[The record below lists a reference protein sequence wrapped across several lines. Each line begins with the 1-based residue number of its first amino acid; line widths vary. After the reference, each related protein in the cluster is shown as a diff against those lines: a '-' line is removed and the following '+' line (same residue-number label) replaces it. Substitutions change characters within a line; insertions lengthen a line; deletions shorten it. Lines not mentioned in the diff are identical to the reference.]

1 MNVPAVVAVAG
12 WELRLAVRGRLVM
25 GTALTFTVVCVLA
38 TLLGLRSVSSLGLAG
53 VGPGTGALINLAILF
68 PPLMGIT
75 LGANSLS
82 SARERSL
89 LPLMLVQP
97 LSRLDHVCGVVLGLV
112 GAVWLTIGFG
122 FGASA
127 LLLARVAGTSDVSGL
142 LAIVG
147 SALGVGVV
155 SVAIGVAI
163 SALAGSRLQ
172 ALGVSMGLWFLFA
185 FAIDLVRCGRG
196 RRRSSGA
203 ARTVRRRP
211 AQPTGGGTHPDGS
224 GVGSRRADPGSVR
237 RLPEQHRRDR
247 RRRDGGLRLPGD
259 VDGVVVARGM
269 GGDSASRAVSRVLDR
284 EVNRE

>member
-1 MNVPAVVAVAG
+1 MNLAG
-12 WELRLAVRGRLVM
+12 VFAIAGLELRLAVRGRLVI

-38 TLLGLRSVSSLGLAG
+38 TLLGLRSVSALGLAG

-68 PPLMGIT
+68 PPLMGIM

-82 SARERSL
+82 SARERSM

-97 LSRLDHVCGVVLGLV
+97 LSRLGHVCGVVLGLI

-127 LLLARVAGTSDVSGL
+127 LLLAGVAGTADVGGL

-185 FAIDLVRCGRG
+185 FAIDLVLAGVAAAVHLGPFGMFIGVLVNPLEAGRILMVLG
-196 RRRSSGA
+196 SGA
-203 ARTVRRRP
+203 DSLTLGPFGAYLNNTVG
-211 AQPTGGGTHPDGS
+211 TGVATLAVCVS
-224 GVGSRRADPGSVR
+224 LATWTVLSM
-237 RLPEQHRRDR
+237 
-247 RRRDGGLRLPGD
+247 
-259 VDGVVVARGM
+259 VVAWVGITH
-269 GGDSASRAVSRVLDR
+269 R
-284 EVNRE
+284 EP

>member
-1 MNVPAVVAVAG
+1 
-12 WELRLAVRGRLVM
+12 M
-25 GTALTFTVVCVLA
+25 GTAVTFTVVCVLA
-38 TLLGLRSVSSLGLAG
+38 TLLGLRSVSNLGLAG

-68 PPLMGIT
+68 PPLMGIM

-97 LSRLDHVCGVVLGLV
+97 LSRLEHVCGVILGLV

-127 LLLARVAGTSDVSGL
+127 LLLSRVAGTADVSGL

-147 SALGVGVV
+147 SALGVGVA

-172 ALGVSMGLWFLFA
+172 ALGLSMGLWFLFA
-185 FAIDLVRCGRG
+185 FAIDLVLAGLAAAVHLGPFGLFVGVLLNPLEAGRILMVLA
-196 RRRSSGA
+196 SGA
-203 ARTVRRRP
+203 DAMTLGPFGAYLDNTVGTAVAALAVCASLAAWTVLSLLVAWAGITRREP
-211 AQPTGGGTHPDGS
+211 
-224 GVGSRRADPGSVR
+224 
-237 RLPEQHRRDR
+237 
-247 RRRDGGLRLPGD
+247 
-259 VDGVVVARGM
+259 
-269 GGDSASRAVSRVLDR
+269 
-284 EVNRE
+284 

>member
-1 MNVPAVVAVAG
+1 MNIGALFAVAR

-25 GTALTFTVVCVLA
+25 GTAVTFTVVCVLA
-38 TLLGLRSVSSLGLAG
+38 TLLGLRSVSNLGLAG

-68 PPLMGIT
+68 PPLMGIM

-97 LSRLDHVCGVVLGLV
+97 LSRLEHVCGVILGLV

-127 LLLARVAGTSDVSGL
+127 LLLSRVAGTADVSGL

-147 SALGVGVV
+147 SALGVGVA

-172 ALGVSMGLWFLFA
+172 ALGLSMGLWFLFA
-185 FAIDLVRCGRG
+185 FAIDLVLAGLAAAVHLGPFGLFVGVLLNPLEAGRILMVLA
-196 RRRSSGA
+196 SGA
-203 ARTVRRRP
+203 DAMTLGPFGAYLDNTVGTTVAALVVCASLAAWTVLSLLVAWAGITRREP
-211 AQPTGGGTHPDGS
+211 
-224 GVGSRRADPGSVR
+224 
-237 RLPEQHRRDR
+237 
-247 RRRDGGLRLPGD
+247 
-259 VDGVVVARGM
+259 
-269 GGDSASRAVSRVLDR
+269 
-284 EVNRE
+284 

>member
-1 MNVPAVVAVAG
+1 MNLAGVFAIAG

-25 GTALTFTVVCVLA
+25 GTAVTFTVVCVLA
-38 TLLGLRSVSSLGLAG
+38 TLLGLRSVSALGLAG

-68 PPLMGIT
+68 PPLMGIM

-82 SARERSL
+82 SARERSM

-97 LSRLDHVCGVVLGLV
+97 LSRLEHVCGVVLGLI

-127 LLLARVAGTSDVSGL
+127 VLLASVAGTADVGGL

-185 FAIDLVRCGRG
+185 FAIDLVLAGVAAAVHLGPFGMFIGVLVNPLEAGRILMVLG
-196 RRRSSGA
+196 SGA
-203 ARTVRRRP
+203 DALTLGPFGAYLNNTVG
-211 AQPTGGGTHPDGS
+211 TGVATLAVCASLATWTALSMAVAWVGITH
-224 GVGSRRADPGSVR
+224 
-237 RLPEQHRRDR
+237 
-247 RRRDGGLRLPGD
+247 
-259 VDGVVVARGM
+259 
-269 GGDSASRAVSRVLDR
+269 R
-284 EVNRE
+284 EP

>member
-1 MNVPAVVAVAG
+1 MSLSAVFAVAG
-12 WELRLAVRGRLVM
+12 WELRLAVRGRLVV

-38 TLLGLRSVSSLGLAG
+38 TLLGLRSVSGLGLAG

-68 PPLMGIT
+68 PPLMGIM

-97 LSRLDHVCGVVLGLV
+97 LSRLEHVCGVVVGLV

-127 LLLARVAGTSDVSGL
+127 LLLSRVAGTADVSGL

-147 SALGVGVV
+147 SALGVGIV

-172 ALGVSMGLWFLFA
+172 ALGLSMGLWFLFA
-185 FAIDLVRCGRG
+185 FAIDLVLAGVAGAVHLGPFGLFVGVLLNPLEAGRILMVLA
-196 RRRSSGA
+196 SGA
-203 ARTVRRRP
+203 DAMTLGP
-211 AQPTGGGTHPDGS
+211 FGAYLNNT
-224 GVGSRRADPGSVR
+224 VGSAAAALAVCASLAAWTLTSVLVAWAGITRREP
-237 RLPEQHRRDR
+237 
-247 RRRDGGLRLPGD
+247 
-259 VDGVVVARGM
+259 
-269 GGDSASRAVSRVLDR
+269 
-284 EVNRE
+284 

>member
-1 MNVPAVVAVAG
+1 MNLPAVFAVAG

-38 TLLGLRSVSSLGLAG
+38 TLLGLRSLSDLGLAG

-68 PPLMGIT
+68 PPLMGIM

-97 LSRLDHVCGVVLGLV
+97 LSRVGYVCGVVVGLV

-127 LLLARVAGTSDVSGL
+127 ILLASIAGTADVAGL

-163 SALAGSRLQ
+163 AALAGSRIQ
-172 ALGVSMGLWFLFA
+172 ALGLSMGLWFLFA
-185 FAIDLVRCGRG
+185 FAIDLVLAGVAAAVHLGPAGLFVGILANPLEAGRILMVLA
-196 RRRSSGA
+196 SGA
-203 ARTVRRRP
+203 DALTLGPFGTYLDNTV
-211 AQPTGGGTHPDGS
+211 GTAGAALAVLAS
-224 GVGSRRADPGSVR
+224 LATWTALSLLVAYMGISRREP
-237 RLPEQHRRDR
+237 
-247 RRRDGGLRLPGD
+247 
-259 VDGVVVARGM
+259 
-269 GGDSASRAVSRVLDR
+269 
-284 EVNRE
+284 

>member
-1 MNVPAVVAVAG
+1 MSVASVVAVAG
-12 WELRLAVRGRLVM
+12 WELRLAVRGRLVL
-25 GTALTFTVVCVLA
+25 GTALTFTVVCVAA

-68 PPLMGIT
+68 PPLMGIM

-97 LSRLDHVCGVVLGLV
+97 LSRLEHVCGVVLGLV

-127 LLLARVAGTSDVSGL
+127 LLLTRVAGTADVSGL
-142 LAIVG
+142 LAMVG

-185 FAIDLVRCGRG
+185 FAIDLVLAGVAAAVHLGPFGLFVGVLLNPLEAGRILMVLA
-196 RRRSSGA
+196 SGA
-203 ARTVRRRP
+203 DALTLGPFGAYLNNTV
-211 AQPTGGGTHPDGS
+211 GTTVAALAVCAS
-224 GVGSRRADPGSVR
+224 LSAWTVSSLLVAWVGISRREP
-237 RLPEQHRRDR
+237 
-247 RRRDGGLRLPGD
+247 
-259 VDGVVVARGM
+259 
-269 GGDSASRAVSRVLDR
+269 
-284 EVNRE
+284 

>member
-1 MNVPAVVAVAG
+1 MNLAGVFAIAG

-38 TLLGLRSVSSLGLAG
+38 TLLGLRSVSALGLAG

-68 PPLMGIT
+68 PPLMGIM

-82 SARERSL
+82 SARERSM

-97 LSRLDHVCGVVLGLV
+97 LSRLEHVLGVVIGLI

-127 LLLARVAGTSDVSGL
+127 VLLASVAGTADVGGL

-172 ALGVSMGLWFLFA
+172 ALGLSMGLWFLFA
-185 FAIDLVRCGRG
+185 FAIDLVLAGVAAAVHLGPFGMFIGVLVNPLEAGRILMVLG
-196 RRRSSGA
+196 SGA
-203 ARTVRRRP
+203 DALTLGPFGAYLNNTV
-211 AQPTGGGTHPDGS
+211 G
-224 GVGSRRADPGSVR
+224 
-237 RLPEQHRRDR
+237 
-247 RRRDGGLRLPGD
+247 
-259 VDGVVVARGM
+259 
-269 GGDSASRAVSRVLDR
+269 
-284 EVNRE
+284 

>member
-185 FAIDLVRCGRG
+185 FAIDLVLAGVAAAVHLGPFGLFVGVLLNPLEAGRILMVLA
-196 RRRSSGA
+196 SGA
-203 ARTVRRRP
+203 DALTLGPFGAYLNNTVGTAAAAMAVCASLAGWTVLSLLVAWAGIAR
-211 AQPTGGGTHPDGS
+211 
-224 GVGSRRADPGSVR
+224 
-237 RLPEQHRRDR
+237 
-247 RRRDGGLRLPGD
+247 
-259 VDGVVVARGM
+259 
-269 GGDSASRAVSRVLDR
+269 R
-284 EVNRE
+284 EP

>member
-1 MNVPAVVAVAG
+1 MNLSGMFAVAE
-12 WELRLAVRGRLVM
+12 WELRLAVRGRLVL

-38 TLLGLRSVSSLGLAG
+38 TLLGLRSVSGLGLAG
-53 VGPGTGALINLAILF
+53 VGPGTGSLINLAILF
-68 PPLMGIT
+68 PPLMGMM

-97 LSRLDHVCGVVLGLV
+97 LSRLEHVCGVFFGLV

-122 FGASA
+122 FGACA
-127 LLLARVAGTSDVSGL
+127 LLLARVAGAADVGPL

-185 FAIDLVRCGRG
+185 FAIDLVLAGVAAAVHLGSFGLFVGVLLNPLEAGRILMVLA
-196 RRRSSGA
+196 SGA
-203 ARTVRRRP
+203 DALTLGPFGAYLDNTV
-211 AQPTGGGTHPDGS
+211 GTSLAALVVCGS
-224 GVGSRRADPGSVR
+224 MVVWTVLSLLVAWAGIK
-237 RLPEQHRRDR
+237 
-247 RRRDGGLRLPGD
+247 LREP
-259 VDGVVVARGM
+259 
-269 GGDSASRAVSRVLDR
+269 
-284 EVNRE
+284 

>member
-1 MNVPAVVAVAG
+1 MNIGALFAVAR

-25 GTALTFTVVCVLA
+25 GTAVTFTVVCVLA
-38 TLLGLRSVSSLGLAG
+38 TLLGLRSVSNLGLAG

-68 PPLMGIT
+68 PPLMGIM

-97 LSRLDHVCGVVLGLV
+97 LSRLEHVCGVILGLV

-127 LLLARVAGTSDVSGL
+127 LLLSRVAGTADVSGL

-147 SALGVGVV
+147 SALGVGVA

-172 ALGVSMGLWFLFA
+172 ALGLSMGLWFLFA
-185 FAIDLVRCGRG
+185 FAIDLVLAGLAAAVHLGPFGLFVGVLLNPLEAGRILMVLA
-196 RRRSSGA
+196 SGA
-203 ARTVRRRP
+203 DAMTLGPFGAYLDNTVGTAVAALAGCASLAAWTVLSLLVAWAGITRREP
-211 AQPTGGGTHPDGS
+211 
-224 GVGSRRADPGSVR
+224 
-237 RLPEQHRRDR
+237 
-247 RRRDGGLRLPGD
+247 
-259 VDGVVVARGM
+259 
-269 GGDSASRAVSRVLDR
+269 
-284 EVNRE
+284 

>member
-1 MNVPAVVAVAG
+1 MNPSAVFAVAG

-25 GTALTFTVVCVLA
+25 GTAVTFTVVCVLA
-38 TLLGLRSVSSLGLAG
+38 TLLGLRSVSDLGLAG

-68 PPLMGIT
+68 PPLMGMM

-127 LLLARVAGTSDVSGL
+127 ILLAHVAGTADVSGL

-147 SALGVGVV
+147 SALGVGLV

-172 ALGVSMGLWFLFA
+172 ALGLSMGLWFLFA
-185 FAIDLVRCGRG
+185 FAIDLILAGLAAAVHLGPLGLFVGVLLNPLEAGRILMVLA
-196 RRRSSGA
+196 SGA
-203 ARTVRRRP
+203 DALTLGPFGSYLNNTFGTTAAALAVCASMAAWTVLSLLVAWAGITRREP
-211 AQPTGGGTHPDGS
+211 
-224 GVGSRRADPGSVR
+224 
-237 RLPEQHRRDR
+237 
-247 RRRDGGLRLPGD
+247 
-259 VDGVVVARGM
+259 
-269 GGDSASRAVSRVLDR
+269 
-284 EVNRE
+284 

>member
-1 MNVPAVVAVAG
+1 MNIAAVSAVAG
-12 WELRLAVRGRLVM
+12 WELRLAVRGRLVV

-68 PPLMGIT
+68 PPLMGIM

-97 LSRLDHVCGVVLGLV
+97 LSRLEHVCGVVIGLV

-127 LLLARVAGTSDVSGL
+127 LLLAGVAGTADVSGL

-172 ALGVSMGLWFLFA
+172 ALGLSMGLWFLFA
-185 FAIDLVRCGRG
+185 FAIDLVLAGVAAAVHLGPLGLFVGVLLNPLEAGRILMVLA
-196 RRRSSGA
+196 SGA
-203 ARTVRRRP
+203 DAMTLGPFGAYLNNTV
-211 AQPTGGGTHPDGS
+211 GT
-224 GVGSRRADPGSVR
+224 
-237 RLPEQHRRDR
+237 
-247 RRRDGGLRLPGD
+247 
-259 VDGVVVARGM
+259 VVAAM
-269 GGDSASRAVSRVLDR
+269 AVCASLATWTGLSLLVALTGITRR
-284 EVNRE
+284 EP

>member
-1 MNVPAVVAVAG
+1 MNIAAVFAVAG
-12 WELRLAVRGRLVM
+12 WELRLAVRGRMVM
-25 GTALTFTVVCVLA
+25 GTAVTFTVVCALA
-38 TLLGLRSVSSLGLAG
+38 TLLGLRSVSNLGLAG

-68 PPLMGIT
+68 PPLMGIM

-97 LSRLDHVCGVVLGLV
+97 LSRLEHLCGVILGLV

-127 LLLARVAGTSDVSGL
+127 LLLSRVAGTADVSGL

-147 SALGVGVV
+147 SALGVGVA

-172 ALGVSMGLWFLFA
+172 ALGLSMGLWFLFA
-185 FAIDLVRCGRG
+185 FAIDLVLAGLAAAVHLGPFGLFVGVLLNPLEAGRILMVLA
-196 RRRSSGA
+196 SGA
-203 ARTVRRRP
+203 DAMTLGPFGAYLDNTVGTTVAALAVCASLAAWTVLSLLVAWAGITRREP
-211 AQPTGGGTHPDGS
+211 
-224 GVGSRRADPGSVR
+224 
-237 RLPEQHRRDR
+237 
-247 RRRDGGLRLPGD
+247 
-259 VDGVVVARGM
+259 
-269 GGDSASRAVSRVLDR
+269 
-284 EVNRE
+284 

>member
-1 MNVPAVVAVAG
+1 MSLSAVFAVAG

-68 PPLMGIT
+68 PPLMGIM

-97 LSRLDHVCGVVLGLV
+97 LSRLEHVCGVVIGLV

-127 LLLARVAGTSDVSGL
+127 LLLSRVAGTADVSGL

-172 ALGVSMGLWFLFA
+172 ALGLSMGLWFLFA
-185 FAIDLVRCGRG
+185 FAIDLVLAGVAAAVHLGPFGLFVGVLLNPLEAGRILMVLA
-196 RRRSSGA
+196 SGA
-203 ARTVRRRP
+203 DAMTLGPFGAYLNNTV
-211 AQPTGGGTHPDGS
+211 GT
-224 GVGSRRADPGSVR
+224 
-237 RLPEQHRRDR
+237 
-247 RRRDGGLRLPGD
+247 
-259 VDGVVVARGM
+259 VVAALAVC
-269 GGDSASRAVSRVLDR
+269 ASLATWTGLSLLVAWTGITRR
-284 EVNRE
+284 EP

>member
-1 MNVPAVVAVAG
+1 MSVASVVAVAG
-12 WELRLAVRGRLVM
+12 WELRLAVRGRLVL
-25 GTALTFTVVCVLA
+25 GTALTFTVVCVAA

-68 PPLMGIT
+68 PPLMGIM

-97 LSRLDHVCGVVLGLV
+97 LSRLEHVCGVVLGLV

-127 LLLARVAGTSDVSGL
+127 LLLTRVAGTADVSGL
-142 LAIVG
+142 LAMVG

-185 FAIDLVRCGRG
+185 FAIDLVLAGVAAAVHLGPFGLFVGVLLNPLEAGRILMVLA
-196 RRRSSGA
+196 SGA
-203 ARTVRRRP
+203 DALTLGPFGAYLNNTV
-211 AQPTGGGTHPDGS
+211 GTTIAALAVCAS
-224 GVGSRRADPGSVR
+224 LSAWTVSSLLVAWVGISRREP
-237 RLPEQHRRDR
+237 
-247 RRRDGGLRLPGD
+247 
-259 VDGVVVARGM
+259 
-269 GGDSASRAVSRVLDR
+269 
-284 EVNRE
+284 

>member
-97 LSRLDHVCGVVLGLV
+97 FSRLDHVCGVVLGLV

-127 LLLARVAGTSDVSGL
+127 LLLARVVGTSDVSGL

-185 FAIDLVRCGRG
+185 FAIDLVLAGVAAAVHLGPFGLFVGVLLNPLEAGRILMVLA
-196 RRRSSGA
+196 SGA
-203 ARTVRRRP
+203 DALTLGPFGAYLNNTVGTAAAAMAVCASLVTWTVLSLLVAWAGIAR
-211 AQPTGGGTHPDGS
+211 
-224 GVGSRRADPGSVR
+224 
-237 RLPEQHRRDR
+237 
-247 RRRDGGLRLPGD
+247 
-259 VDGVVVARGM
+259 
-269 GGDSASRAVSRVLDR
+269 R
-284 EVNRE
+284 EP